1 MIYSSDEAT
10 NFNIDIVDND
20 DNFKYLKYKAKLLE
34 NTVAD
39 EGNRIIRN
47 ATIAVPLKYLSN
59 FWSNLSNFNNL
70 SNI

>member
-1 MIYSSDEAT
+1 MIYSKDEAT

-39 EGNRIIRN
+39 EGNRILRN
-47 ATIAVPLKYLSN
+47 ATIAVPLKY
-59 FWSNLSNFNNL
+59 FWRNLSNFNNL

>member
-1 MIYSSDEAT
+1 MIYSKDEAT
-10 NFNIDIVDND
+10 NFNIDIVDNA

>member
-1 MIYSSDEAT
+1 MIYSNDEAT

-47 ATIAVPLKYLSN
+47 ATIAVPLNYLSN

>member
-1 MIYSSDEAT
+1 MIYSKYEAT
-10 NFNIDIVDND
+10 NFNIDIVDK
-20 DNFKYLKYKAKLLE
+20 DNFKYLKYKAKFLE

-39 EGNRIIRN
+39 EGNRILRN

>member
-1 MIYSSDEAT
+1 MIYSNDEAT